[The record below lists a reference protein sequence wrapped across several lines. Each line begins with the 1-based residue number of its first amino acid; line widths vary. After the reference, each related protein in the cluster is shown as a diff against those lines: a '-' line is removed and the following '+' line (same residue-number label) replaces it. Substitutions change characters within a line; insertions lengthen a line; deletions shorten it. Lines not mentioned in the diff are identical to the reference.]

1 MSYKVLARKYRP
13 ADFGEVIGQDH
24 VLQVLKN
31 SIESDSIHQAY
42 LFSGTRGV
50 GKTTIA
56 RIFAKSLNCSTSN
69 SPTIDP
75 CGKCSSCNEIN
86 SGSSMDFLEID
97 AASRTGIDH
106 MRELLN
112 SVNITSANFRYK
124 VFLIDEVHMLSE
136 ASFNALLKTL
146 EEPPPNVVFLFA
158 TTNPDKVLKTV
169 VSRCL
174 QLNLKTVGQELIGN
188 LFKMILK
195 KESVNYDEASIK
207 LLSLQANGSVRDGLT
222 LLDQAIAFGNGTLD
236 ESLVNDLLGTF
247 DRSLLLQ
254 MVSSIFNNN
263 QSDSFLILEKLE
275 STSADYDLLL
285 KELISIFH
293 EISLHQILKNS
304 TDESIIALSASVDPQ
319 LNQLFYEI
327 AVSSFSKL
335 HAHPLPKE
343 AV

>member
-1 MSYKVLARKYRP
+1 
-13 ADFGEVIGQDH
+13 
-24 VLQVLKN
+24 
-31 SIESDSIHQAY
+31 
-42 LFSGTRGV
+42 
-50 GKTTIA
+50 
-56 RIFAKSLNCSTSN
+56 
-69 SPTIDP
+69 
-75 CGKCSSCNEIN
+75 
-86 SGSSMDFLEID
+86 
-97 AASRTGIDH
+97 
-106 MRELLN
+106 
-112 SVNITSANFRYK
+112 
-124 VFLIDEVHMLSE
+124 MLSRN
-136 ASFNALLKTL
+136 AFNALLKTL

-207 LLSLQANGSVRDGLT
+207 LLSLSASGSVRDGLT

-254 MVSSIFNNN
+254 MVDSIFNNN
-263 QSDSFLILEKLE
+263 QTDAFHFLEKLE
-275 STSADYDLLL
+275 RTSADYDLLL
-285 KELISIFH
+285 KDLISIFH

-304 TDESIIALSASVDPQ
+304 TDESIIALSTSVDPQ

-327 AVSSFSKL
+327 ALTLF
-335 HAHPLPKE
+335 
-343 AV
+343 